1 MLTILAIL
9 VWGRKSQK
17 IEKLGKNLQNNKHER
32 GKGKQMC

>member
-17 IEKLGKNLQNNKHER
+17 TEKLEKNWQNNKRER